1 VSTQNTT
8 FEATDVDV
16 EDWIGGVSFL
26 QASHTIYRNPAMW
39 AEYQPVLD
47 RIDALEH
54 EIDELTAQD
63 EPDDGVVDRSM
74 AGEEPLVGTQA
85 PAGDRALGDKP
96 VESPRVAELR
106 DELEKLTKRANA
118 MWEQYESDV
127 EVWRLRKLEQSELDA
142 ITAEMGEP
150 PAEPRGLS
158 KNAKPQAVT
167 AYTRRF
173 DAWLKNMAEYG
184 KRYNLRCVAK
194 ATLSVTVA
202 DVDRGTVTVEQME
215 RILARPGG
223 EQHVTELVT
232 VLEQLSVE
240 GVDIV
245 APHRSRA

>member
-1 VSTQNTT
+1 MSTQKTT
-8 FEATDVDV
+8 FEATDVDL

-39 AEYQPVLD
+39 AEYQPILD
-47 RIDALEH
+47 KIDALER
-54 EIDELTAQD
+54 EIEDLTAQD
-63 EPDDGVVDRSM
+63 EPTDAVVDRSM
-74 AGEEPLVGTQA
+74 AGEEPLVSA
-85 PAGDRALGDKP
+85 PAPTGDRTLGDKP
-96 VESPRVAELR
+96 VEPPRVAELR
-106 DELEKLTKRANA
+106 DELETMTKRANE

-127 EVWRLRKLEQSELDA
+127 EVWRLRKLEESELHA
-142 ITAEMGEP
+142 IKAELGEL
-150 PAEPRGLS
+150 PAEPRGPS
-158 KNAKPQAVT
+158 KNAKPPAIT

-202 DVDRGTVTVEQME
+202 GVDRGTITPEQMD
-215 RILARPGG
+215 RVLARPGG

-232 VLEQLSVE
+232 VLEQLSLE

-245 APHRSRA
+245 APHRPRA

>member
-1 VSTQNTT
+1 MSTQNTT

-26 QASHTIYRNPAMW
+26 QASHTIYRNPGMW

-74 AGEEPLVGTQA
+74 AGEEPLASSQA

-96 VESPRVAELR
+96 VELPRVAELR
-106 DELEKLTKRANA
+106 AERDGLVVRANE

-127 EVWRLRKLEQSELDA
+127 EVWRLRKLEESELVA
-142 ITAEMGEP
+142 IKDELGEP
-150 PAEPRGLS
+150 PAEPGRPS
-158 KNAKPQAVT
+158 KNPKPQAVT

-173 DAWLKNMAEYG
+173 DAWLRNMAEYG
-184 KRYNLRCVAK
+184 KRYNLRCVAR
-194 ATLSVTVA
+194 ATLSVTVGG
-202 DVDRGTVTVEQME
+202 VDRGTVTVEQME

-223 EQHVTELVT
+223 EQHVTELVA
-232 VLEQLSVE
+232 VLEQLRME

>member
-1 VSTQNTT
+1 MSTQNTT

-63 EPDDGVVDRSM
+63 EPDDAVVDRSM
-74 AGEEPLVGTQA
+74 AGEEPLIAAQA
-85 PAGDRALGDKP
+85 PTGDRALGDKP
-96 VESPRVAELR
+96 VEPPRAAELR
-106 DELEKLTKRANA
+106 DELETLTKRANK

-127 EVWRLRKLEQSELDA
+127 EVWRLRKLEESELKA
-142 ITAEMGEP
+142 IKDELGEP
-150 PAEPRGLS
+150 PAEPHRPS
-158 KNAKPQAVT
+158 KNPKPQAVT

-173 DAWLKNMAEYG
+173 DTWLKNMAEYG
-184 KRYNLRCVAK
+184 KRYNLRSVAK

-202 DVDRGTVTVEQME
+202 GADRGTVTLEQME

-232 VLEQLSVE
+232 VLEQLSLE

-245 APHRSRA
+245 APHRPRA